1 MLFGPKIIEERDSKF
16 SGRIKVVASFGY
28 KYIATGILT
37 QSGGL
42 VREVWE
48 GTLKKFGRKQKTWLV
63 LGLAGG
69 TIAKYVSDKLEPKK
83 IVGVEIDPIMVELGR
98 KYLDLNNIPSLEI
111 ITKDAKQFVNSAS
124 DHYDYI
130 LVDMYFGD
138 QLPAFVYSDSFLKKL
153 KKIGTTVIFNH
164 LFYDSGK
171 QAKAEELVQKLKDIF
186 PEVVLARKLTNLLV
200 ICGPK
205 AI

>member
-1 MLFGPKIIEERDSKF
+1 MLFGPKTIEERDSKF
-16 SGRIKVVASFGY
+16 SGRIRVVSTFGY

-42 VREVWE
+42 VKDVWE
-48 GTLKKFGRKQKTWLV
+48 DTLKKFGRKQKTWLV

-69 TIAKYVSDKLEPKK
+69 TIAKCVSDRLEPKK
-83 IVGVEIDPIMVELGR
+83 IVGVEIDPVMVELGL

-111 ITKDAKQFVNSAS
+111 ITKDAKQFVSKTTE
-124 DHYDYI
+124 HFDYI

-138 QLPAFVYSDSFLKKL
+138 QLPSFVYSDTFLKKL
-153 KKIGTTVIFNH
+153 PKIGNIVIFNH
-164 LFYDSGK
+164 LFYDQEKRS
-171 QAKAEELVQKLKDIF
+171 KAEELVNKLKNIF
-186 PEVVLARKLTNLLV
+186 PSVILTRKLTNLLV